1 MKICVY
7 GASSTQ
13 LEQSYISAVEDF
25 GRLMAKSGHGLVFG
39 AGNNGLMGAAARG
52 VSAEGGEIIGIVP
65 SFFNVDGVLYPN
77 CTEIIYTETMR
88 ERKKLMEEKADAFV
102 AVPGGIGTF
111 DEFFEILTL
120 KQLGRHQKP
129 IAILNVNGYYDHLV
143 KLLEVAV
150 CEGFMTEST
159 KALCGVFES
168 PEELIK
174 YLETYN
180 PDGYEFSLHKKVE

>member
-7 GASSTQ
+7 GASSTNLDQ
-13 LEQSYISAVEDF
+13 TYISAVEDF
-25 GRLMAKSGHGLVFG
+25 GRLMAEAGHGLVFG

-52 VSAEGGEIIGIVP
+52 VASVGGEIIGIVP
-65 SFFNVDGVLYPN
+65 SFFNVDGVIFGG
-77 CTEIIYTETMR
+77 CTEIVYTETMR

-129 IAILNVNGYYDHLV
+129 VAILNVNGYYDNLV

-150 CEGFMTEST
+150 SEGFMTEST
-159 KALCGVFES
+159 KALCGVFTD
-168 PEELIK
+168 PKALID
-174 YLETYN
+174 YLENY
-180 PDGYEFSLHKKVE
+180 DSGGYEFSLLKKV